1 MTGAD
6 RDRRIVDG
14 YGAVFDDATR
24 LAHVALLAW
33 AAEHPDGDGWPR
45 PADVVRFAKFYGVPA
60 ARLGG
65 LVGLLPRR
73 IGRRVVWAD
82 MARSPEVG
90 HRMGIET
97 FSHDALVGYGMF
109 RASWALFQRDGLTLH

>member
-1 MTGAD
+1 MTRD
-6 RDRRIVDG
+6 RDQRIIDG

-33 AAEHPDGDGWPR
+33 AADHPDSDGWPR
-45 PADVVRFAKFYGVPA
+45 PCDVVRFARFYGVSA

-73 IGRRVVWAD
+73 VGRRVIGAD

-97 FSHDALVGYGMF
+97 FGHDALVGYGLF